1 MEDLI
6 IEQHPDYENLNQKLL
21 KESEGVIYDW
31 TDITYVRG
39 KMSEWH
45 ICGKYIDVIKEWAKT
60 LTPSV
65 KGMIPRIIDAWYA
78 RYDYGNHALVH
89 NHGDIYASFVYYIK
103 TPEGSSPIIFPD
115 ENETVEAKEG
125 NLLIFPGHI
134 NHYVPENKCDGRVVI
149 AGNINLFNVISTI
162 NSQKEIWQ

>member
-6 IEQHPDYENLNQKLL
+6 IEQHPDYEKLNSNLL

-31 TDITYVRG
+31 SDITYVRG

-45 ICGKYIDVIKEWAKT
+45 ICGNYIDVIKEWAKT
-60 LTPSV
+60 LTPPV

-89 NHGDIYASFVYYIK
+89 NHGDIYASFVYYVK

-115 ENETVEAKEG
+115 ENETVEAREG
-125 NLLIFPGHI
+125 NILIFPGHV
-134 NHYVPENKCDGRVVI
+134 NHYVPKNKCDGRVVV
-149 AGNINLFNVISTI
+149 AGNINLSTI
-162 NSQKEIWQ
+162 INN

>member
-6 IEQHPDYENLNQKLL
+6 IEQHPDYEKLNSNLL

-31 TDITYVRG
+31 SDITYVRG

-60 LTPSV
+60 LTPSIN
-65 KGMIPRIIDAWYA
+65 GMIPRIIDAWYA
-78 RYDYGNHALVH
+78 RFDYGNHALVH
-89 NHGDIYASFVYYIK
+89 NHGDTYASFVYYIK

-134 NHYVPENKCDGRVVI
+134 NHYVPENKCEGRVII
-149 AGNINLFNVISTI
+149 AGNINLFKVISNI
-162 NSQKEIWQ
+162 

>member
-6 IEQHPDYENLNQKLL
+6 VEQYPDYENLNQKLL
-21 KESEGVIYDW
+21 KESEGVMYDW
-31 TDITYVRG
+31 SDITYVKG

-65 KGMIPRIIDAWYA
+65 KGMFPRIIDAWYA

-115 ENETVEAKEG
+115 ENETVEAKEW

-134 NHYVPENKCDGRVVI
+134 NHYVPENKCEGRVIV
-149 AGNINLFNVISTI
+149 AGNIDISVII
-162 NSQKEIWQ
+162 NSKKSR

>member
-6 IEQHPDYENLNQKLL
+6 IEQHPDYEKLNSNLL

-31 TDITYVRG
+31 SDITYVRG

-45 ICGKYIDVIKEWAKT
+45 ICGKYIDVLKEWVKT
-60 LTPSV
+60 LTPSI

-78 RYDYGNHALVH
+78 RFDYGNHALVH
-89 NHGDIYASFVYYIK
+89 NHGDMYASFVYYIK

-134 NHYVPENKCDGRVVI
+134 NHYVPENKCEGRVII
-149 AGNINLFNVISTI
+149 AGNINLFKVISNI
-162 NSQKEIWQ
+162 

>member
-6 IEQHPDYENLNQKLL
+6 IEQHPDYEKLNSNLL

-31 TDITYVRG
+31 SDITYVRG

-65 KGMIPRIIDAWYA
+65 KGMFPRIIDAWYA

-134 NHYVPENKCDGRVVI
+134 NHYVPENKCEGRVII
-149 AGNINLFNVISTI
+149 AGNIDMFGIIKN
-162 NSQKEIWQ
+162 

>member
-6 IEQHPDYENLNQKLL
+6 IEQHPDYEKLNSNLL

-31 TDITYVRG
+31 SDITYVRG

-45 ICGKYIDVIKEWAKT
+45 ICGKYIDVIKEWVKT
-60 LTPSV
+60 LTPSI

-78 RYDYGNHALVH
+78 RFDYGNHALVH
-89 NHGDIYASFVYYIK
+89 NHGDMYASFVYYVK
-103 TPEGSSPIIFPD
+103 TPEGSSPIVFPD

-134 NHYVPENKCDGRVVI
+134 NHYVPENKCEGRVII
-149 AGNINLFNVISTI
+149 AGNINLFKVISNI
-162 NSQKEIWQ
+162 

>member
-6 IEQHPDYENLNQKLL
+6 IEQHPDYEKLNLNLL

-31 TDITYVRG
+31 SDITYVRG

-45 ICGKYIDVIKEWAKT
+45 ICGKYIDVIKEWVKT
-60 LTPSV
+60 LTPSI

-78 RYDYGNHALVH
+78 RFDYGNHALVH
-89 NHGDIYASFVYYIK
+89 NHGDMYASFVYYIK

-134 NHYVPENKCDGRVVI
+134 NHYVPENKCEGRVII
-149 AGNINLFNVISTI
+149 AGNINLFKVISNI
-162 NSQKEIWQ
+162 

>member
-6 IEQHPDYENLNQKLL
+6 IEQHPDYEKLNSNLL

-31 TDITYVRG
+31 SDITYVRG

-45 ICGKYIDVIKEWAKT
+45 ICGKYIDVIKECAKT
-60 LTPSV
+60 LIPPV
-65 KGMIPRIIDAWYA
+65 KGMITRIIDAWYA

-89 NHGDIYASFVYYIK
+89 NHGDMYASFVYYVK
-103 TPEGSSPIIFPD
+103 TPEGSSPIVFPD

-134 NHYVPENKCDGRVVI
+134 NHYVPENKCEGRVII
-149 AGNINLFNVISTI
+149 AGNINLFKVISNI
-162 NSQKEIWQ
+162 

>member
-6 IEQHPDYENLNQKLL
+6 IEQHPDYEKLNSNLL

-31 TDITYVRG
+31 SDITYVRG

-60 LTPSV
+60 LTPSIN
-65 KGMIPRIIDAWYA
+65 GMIPRIIDAWYA
-78 RYDYGNHALVH
+78 RFDYGNNALVH
-89 NHGDIYASFVYYIK
+89 NHGDMYASFVYYIK

-134 NHYVPENKCDGRVVI
+134 NHYVPENKCEGRVII
-149 AGNINLFNVISTI
+149 AGNINLFKVISNI
-162 NSQKEIWQ
+162 

>member
-6 IEQHPDYENLNQKLL
+6 IEQHPDYEKLNSNLL

-31 TDITYVRG
+31 SDITYVRG

-60 LTPSV
+60 LTPPV

-89 NHGDIYASFVYYIK
+89 NHGDMYASFVYYVK
-103 TPEGSSPIIFPD
+103 TPEGSSPIVFPD
-115 ENETVEAKEG
+115 ENETVEA
-125 NLLIFPGHI
+125 
-134 NHYVPENKCDGRVVI
+134 
-149 AGNINLFNVISTI
+149 
-162 NSQKEIWQ
+162 

>member
-6 IEQHPDYENLNQKLL
+6 IEQHPDYEKLNSNLL

-31 TDITYVRG
+31 SDITYVKG

-65 KGMIPRIIDAWYA
+65 KGMFPRIIDAWYA

-134 NHYVPENKCDGRVVI
+134 NHYVPENKCEGRVII
-149 AGNINLFNVISTI
+149 AGNIDMFGIIKN
-162 NSQKEIWQ
+162 